1 MEHHGRIAEH
11 HGIGEE
17 CRLHR
22 LPWESLRISV
32 VVTMLP
38 LPFKAKRR
46 SPSRAAEPNH
56 KPELDGI
63 RGIALLAV
71 MLSHGGPYI
80 ERTTA
85 LSKLFVYAMVPGW
98 FGVELF
104 FVLSGF
110 LITGILLKSKTA
122 ENYFSSFYARRFLRI
137 FPIYYFVVTAGLV
150 AAHHNFWWNTMMP
163 PERMRISYYF
173 YAQNWPIFWN
183 HGAYQTVS
191 VFGHFWSLAVE
202 EQFYLVWPLA
212 IWLLSEGW
220 ILSLCTAGLVIALP
234 LRFYMVHRYAESLG
248 AMVLTTSR
256 MDGLLIGVILAILL
270 RRGQIPRRW
279 IYVALGLGGGI
290 FGYIAVFHHRELI
303 DTQFYMPTLGITA
316 FALLSGGFLALSQH
330 RIPRLHRVLCA
341 GWLRTVGKYSYGMYI
356 YHIPVYLICEHVL
369 ATRFGVALPM
379 PLRWALPYIGFLI
392 AVTFLVAKI
401 SYDLFESKILALK
414 IHFRSRSRAATLGPT
429 CVTGDSAIS
438 NSLLIGVKLG

>member
-1 MEHHGRIAEH
+1 
-11 HGIGEE
+11 
-17 CRLHR
+17 
-22 LPWESLRISV
+22 
-32 VVTMLP
+32 
-38 LPFKAKRR
+38 
-46 SPSRAAEPNH
+46 
-56 KPELDGI
+56 
-63 RGIALLAV
+63 
-71 MLSHGGPYI
+71 
-80 ERTTA
+80 
-85 LSKLFVYAMVPGW
+85 
-98 FGVELF
+98 
-104 FVLSGF
+104 
-110 LITGILLKSKTA
+110 
-122 ENYFSSFYARRFLRI
+122 
-137 FPIYYFVVTAGLV
+137 
-150 AAHHNFWWNTMMP
+150 
-163 PERMRISYYF
+163 
-173 YAQNWPIFWN
+173 
-183 HGAYQTVS
+183 
-191 VFGHFWSLAVE
+191 VE